1 MEPKAEAEKPLAVA
15 QGVWAFRSAGFAGQ
29 VSTLI
34 SLGEEALVVDP
45 PMFRAEAEGIR
56 AFAQKQ
62 GLRITWLA
70 LTHAHGDHAYGM
82 AHFPEAL
89 VIAHREFW
97 PFWGQAALQ
106 EAEYFARVL
115 PGYRPPPLR
124 EPNLAFDR
132 ELSLLLGSRRLILRH
147 TPGHSPD
154 GLVVELPGER
164 IWICGDTVIPIPY
177 LASGDRVELLR
188 TLRKLLSCWRG
199 ETIVMGHDRVLR
211 GEEAGVAIER
221 NTGYLES
228 LGEVVQEAL
237 AKGASREEV
246 RRIPL
251 SAFGIPKDALG
262 GLAAE
267 LHRVNLD
274 RTYKEFARDRV

>member
-1 MEPKAEAEKPLAVA
+1 MEPKAEAERPLAVA

-29 VSTLI
+29 LSTLV

-56 AFAQKQ
+56 AFAKEQ
-62 GLRITWLA
+62 GLRITWLV

-82 AHFPEAL
+82 AHFPDTL

-97 PFWGQAALQ
+97 PFWGQTAPI
-106 EAEYFARVL
+106 EAEYFARTL
-115 PGYRPPPLR
+115 PGYRPPSLR
-124 EPNLAFDR
+124 EPNLTFEK
-132 ELSLLLGSRRLILRH
+132 ELALLLGGRRLLFRH
-147 TPGHSPD
+147 APGHSPD
-154 GLVVELPGER
+154 GIVIELPSEK
-164 IWICGDTVIPIPY
+164 IWITGDTVIPIPY
-177 LASGDRVELLR
+177 LASGDRAELPR
-188 TLRKLLSCWRG
+188 TLRKLLSRWRG

-211 GEEAGVAIER
+211 GEEAKVAIER
-221 NTGYLES
+221 TVHYLES
-228 LGEVVQEAL
+228 LEEVVQEAV

-262 GLAAE
+262 GLAAG

-274 RTYKEFARDRV
+274 RVYQELFGRG